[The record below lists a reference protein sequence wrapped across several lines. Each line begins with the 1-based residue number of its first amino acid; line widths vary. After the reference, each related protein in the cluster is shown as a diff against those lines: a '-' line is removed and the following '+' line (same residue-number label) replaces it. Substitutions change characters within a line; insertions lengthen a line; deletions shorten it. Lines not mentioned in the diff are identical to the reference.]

1 MNPGSEQISQKLK
14 DAGMKVTPQ
23 RHAILEALYEMNNHP
38 TAENITE
45 YIRKTHPGV
54 ATGTVYHVLDA
65 LVQNGLVQK
74 VKTDKDVM
82 RYEATMANHHHIYNA
97 RTERIEDYF
106 DKELD
111 ELLQV
116 YFQKKK
122 LPNFKIDKITLQIN
136 GAFTDNS
143 K

>member
-23 RHAILEALYEMNNHP
+23 RHAILEALYDLNNHP

-136 GAFTDNS
+136 GAFIDDF

>member
-23 RHAILEALYEMNNHP
+23 RHAILEALYDLNNHP

-122 LPNFKIDKITLQIN
+122 LPNFKIDKITLKIN

>member
-23 RHAILEALYEMNNHP
+23 RHAILEALYDLNNHP

-97 RTERIEDYF
+97 STERIEDYF

>member
-1 MNPGSEQISQKLK
+1 MKSGSEQISQKLK

-23 RHAILEALYEMNNHP
+23 RHAILDALYALNNHP
-38 TAENITE
+38 TAENIAE
-45 YIRKTHPGV
+45 YIRKTYPGV

-65 LVQNGLVQK
+65 LVQNGLVQR

-82 RYEATMANHHHIYNA
+82 RYDATLENHHHIYSA

-106 DKELD
+106 DNELD
-111 ELLQV
+111 DLLLS

-122 LPNFKIDKITLQIN
+122 LPNFDIDKITLQIN
-136 GAFTDNS
+136 GAFVDDS